1 MPKVTNPPTKKVD
14 PKICDIMLKRSHGQI
29 GIFCDLLEI
38 APITYTTNFKTNS
51 PTLLKARWQSAI
63 KRTLGMPDSKN
74 INVPILK
81 VLAEG
86 KDNNVDK

>member
-1 MPKVTNPPTKKVD
+1 MPKVINPPTKKVD
-14 PKICDIMLKRSHGQI
+14 PKICEIMLKRSHGQI

-38 APITYTTNFKTNS
+38 APITYTTNFKNNS

-81 VLAEG
+81 VISEG
-86 KDNNVDK
+86 NDINECK

>member
-1 MPKVTNPPTKKVD
+1 MPKVINPPTKKVD
-14 PKICDIMLKRSHGQI
+14 PKICKLMLDRTHQQI
-29 GIFCDLLEI
+29 GAFCDFLEI
-38 APITYTTNFKTNS
+38 VPITYTTNFKTNS

-81 VLAEG
+81 VISEG
-86 KDNNVDK
+86 NDINECK

>member
-14 PKICDIMLKRSHGQI
+14 PKICKLMIDRTHQQI
-29 GIFCDLLEI
+29 GAFCDLLEI
-38 APITYTTNFKTNS
+38 APITYKTNFLNNS